1 MQPFFLLTY
10 LFAAVYCANTT
21 VNYLRTA
28 NMQETRVHY
37 ETTDGLAGSVT
48 VLLGDTYLS
57 ADSFVED
64 FDLIIPVGW

>member
-1 MQPFFLLTY
+1 
-10 LFAAVYCANTT
+10 
-21 VNYLRTA
+21 
-28 NMQETRVHY
+28 MQETRVHY
-37 ETTDGLAGSVT
+37 ETTDGLTGSVT